1 MKKWIYLTIVLFVL
15 LSGCLSAESGNSTGN
30 NSTINNPELKKINLQ
45 GLAFFTEV
53 EPGLLDA
60 KSQGKPVFVYA
71 RSKYCGACKQFE
83 AETFTNSSV
92 IDKLNKDFILI
103 SIDVDE
109 QRTETRNLRVRAT
122 PTEIFL
128 DPKGTEIKRLLGYR
142 TNQTFLDEINKI
154 VV

>member
-1 MKKWIYLTIVLFVL
+1 MAIVLFVL
-15 LSGCLSAESGNSTGN
+15 FAGCLNVESANTTGN
-30 NSTINNPELKKINLQ
+30 ISDDKAPGANKINIQ
-45 GLAFFTEV
+45 GLVFFTEV
-53 EPGLLDA
+53 DPGLLDA

-71 RSKYCGACKQFE
+71 RSKSCGACKQFE

-109 QRTETRNLRVRAT
+109 QKTETRDFRIRVT

-154 VV
+154 VI

>member
-1 MKKWIYLTIVLFVL
+1 M
-15 LSGCLSAESGNSTGN
+15 
-30 NSTINNPELKKINLQ
+30 
-45 GLAFFTEV
+45 
-53 EPGLLDA
+53 
-60 KSQGKPVFVYA
+60 
-71 RSKYCGACKQFE
+71 FE
-83 AETFTNSSV
+83 RKSV

-109 QRTETRNLRVRAT
+109 QKTETRNFRLRVT

-142 TNQTFLDEINKI
+142 TNQTFLNEINKI

>member
-1 MKKWIYLTIVLFVL
+1 MKKRIYLAIVLIILF
-15 LSGCLSAESGNSTGN
+15 SGCLNVKSADTTGN
-30 NSTINNPELKKINLQ
+30 ISDEKALVANKINIQ

-53 EPGLLDA
+53 ELGLLDA

-109 QRTETRNLRVRAT
+109 QKTETRNFRIRAT

-128 DPKGTEIKRLLGYR
+128 DPNGTEIKRLLGYR

>member
-1 MKKWIYLTIVLFVL
+1 MKKRIYLAIVLIILF
-15 LSGCLSAESGNSTGN
+15 SGCLNVKSAGTTANISDEKDPGAN
-30 NSTINNPELKKINLQ
+30 KINVQ

-60 KSQGKPVFVYA
+60 RSQGKPVFVYA
-71 RSKYCGACKQFE
+71 RSKYCSACKQFE

-109 QRTETRNLRVRAT
+109 QKTETRNFRLRAT

>member
-1 MKKWIYLTIVLFVL
+1 LKKWIYLAIVLFIL
-15 LSGCLSAESGNSTGN
+15 LSGCLNVKSAGTTGN
-30 NSTINNPELKKINLQ
+30 ISDEKDPGAKKITLQ

-60 KSQGKPVFVYA
+60 KSQGKQVFVYA

-109 QRTETRNLRVRAT
+109 QKTETRNFRLRAT

-128 DPKGTEIKRLLGYR
+128 DPNGTEIKRLLGYR

-154 VV
+154 VI

>member
-1 MKKWIYLTIVLFVL
+1 MAIVLFVL
-15 LSGCLSAESGNSTGN
+15 FSGCLEVKSATVNTTGN
-30 NSTINNPELKKINLQ
+30 ISNEKSPEANKINIQ
-45 GLAFFTEV
+45 GLTFFTEV
-53 EPGLLDA
+53 KPALLDA

-109 QRTETRNLRVRAT
+109 QKTETRNFKIRVT

-128 DPKGTEIKRLLGYR
+128 DSNGTEIKRILGYR

-154 VV
+154 VK

>member
-1 MKKWIYLTIVLFVL
+1 M
-15 LSGCLSAESGNSTGN
+15 SAESGNSTGN

-109 QRTETRNLRVRAT
+109 QKTETRNFRLRAT

-128 DPKGTEIKRLLGYR
+128 DPNGTEIKRLLGYR

-154 VV
+154 VI

>member
-1 MKKWIYLTIVLFVL
+1 LKKWIYLTIVLFVL

-109 QRTETRNLRVRAT
+109 QRTETRNLRVRVT

>member
-1 MKKWIYLTIVLFVL
+1 MKKWIYLAIVLFVL
-15 LSGCLSAESGNSTGN
+15 SAGYLNTKSAITTGN
-30 NSTINNPELKKINLQ
+30 ISDEKNPEANKINIQ

-60 KSQGKPVFVYA
+60 KSQGKHVFVYA

-109 QRTETRNLRVRAT
+109 QKTETRNFRLRVT

-128 DPKGTEIKRLLGYR
+128 DPAGTEIKRFLGYR

-154 VV
+154 AI

>member
-1 MKKWIYLTIVLFVL
+1 MAIVLIILF
-15 LSGCLSAESGNSTGN
+15 SGCLNVKSAGTTGN
-30 NSTINNPELKKINLQ
+30 ISDEKDRGANKINIQ
-45 GLAFFTEV
+45 GLTFFTEV

-60 KSQGKPVFVYA
+60 KSRGKPVFVYA

-109 QRTETRNLRVRAT
+109 QKTETRNFRLRAT

-154 VV
+154 IV